1 MLRAGGWVR
10 LDLDQAAG
18 AGGRYI
24 FAMQSIGE
32 AFAQD
37 HRRLEQALEASVAH
51 VDAARWEAAAEAFAT
66 FRRGI
71 ERHMEAEEA
80 VLFPA
85 VEEGAET
92 PLTAILRK
100 GHRDLRVFFDELDD
114 ALKARDADE
123 YGRIA
128 ASMRALLERH
138 DEKEEAELY
147 PAAQARLGS
156 QAAAVAARLGN

>member
-1 MLRAGGWVR
+1 M
-10 LDLDQAAG
+10 
-18 AGGRYI
+18 
-24 FAMQSIGE
+24 SISE
-32 AFAQD
+32 AFALD
-37 HRRLEQALEASVAH
+37 HRRLEQALEASVGH
-51 VDAARWEAAAEAFAT
+51 VNAERWDAAAEAFAT

-71 ERHMEAEEA
+71 ERHMEVEEQ

-85 VEEGAET
+85 VEDRAET
-92 PLTAILRK
+92 PLIAILRK

-114 ALKARDADE
+114 ALKSHDTEE

-147 PAAQARLGS
+147 PAAQERLGAGA
-156 QAAAVAARLGN
+156 AAAVARLGD

>member
-1 MLRAGGWVR
+1 MLGSRGRPR
-10 LDLDQAAG
+10 LDPDQSAET
-18 AGGRYI
+18 GGGYI
-24 FAMQSIGE
+24 FAMQNIGD
-32 AFAQD
+32 AFAHD
-37 HRRLEQALEASVAH
+37 HRRLERALEASVAH
-51 VDAARWEAAAEAFAT
+51 VGTGRWDEAAAAFAT

-71 ERHMEAEEA
+71 ERHMEVEEQ

-85 VEEGAET
+85 VEDGAET

-114 ALKARDADE
+114 ALQARDAEE
-123 YGRIA
+123 YGRIS

-147 PAAQARLGS
+147 PAAQARLGAD
-156 QAAAVAARLGN
+156 AAAAAARLSG

>member
-1 MLRAGGWVR
+1 VRFYILILRT
-10 LDLDQAAG
+10 
-18 AGGRYI
+18 
-24 FAMQSIGE
+24 IGD
-32 AFAQD
+32 AFADD

-51 VDAARWEAAAEAFAT
+51 VQAGRWDAAAEAFVT

-71 ERHMEAEEA
+71 ERHMAVEEE

-100 GHRDLRVFFDELDD
+100 GHRDLRVFFDELGD
-114 ALKARDADE
+114 AVEARDAVE

-147 PAAQARLGS
+147 PAAQERLGR
-156 QAAAVAARLGN
+156 QTATVVAGRLAG

>member
-1 MLRAGGWVR
+1 MP
-10 LDLDQAAG
+10 
-18 AGGRYI
+18 
-24 FAMQSIGE
+24 SIGE
-32 AFAQD
+32 IFAHD
-37 HRRLEQALEASVAH
+37 HRRIERALEVSAAL
-51 VDAARWEAAAEAFAT
+51 VDAARWDEAANAFAT

-71 ERHMEAEEA
+71 EQHMRVEEQ

-128 ASMRALLERH
+128 VSIRALLERH

-147 PAAQARLGS
+147 PVAQARLGAE
-156 QAAAVAARLGN
+156 AAAVATRLGN